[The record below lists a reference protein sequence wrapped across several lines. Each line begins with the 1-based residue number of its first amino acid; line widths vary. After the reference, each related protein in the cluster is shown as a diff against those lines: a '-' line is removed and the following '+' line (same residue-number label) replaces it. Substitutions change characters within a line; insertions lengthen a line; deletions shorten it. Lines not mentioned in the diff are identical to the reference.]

1 MVVVG
6 VVVVVVVVVVDDDDR
21 FVLPLLPFPQQEQV
35 ARVIEYVSFSI
46 FNDKIVWQPVPVKV
60 KLLQEQ
66 ETESIYLLS
75 AFNKIMRRH
84 RQRKKD
90 VHTI

>member
-46 FNDKIVWQPVPVKV
+46 FNDIIV
-60 KLLQEQ
+60 LAA
-66 ETESIYLLS
+66 SS
-75 AFNKIMRRH
+75 C
-84 RQRKKD
+84 
-90 VHTI
+90 